1 MNLTKDEVEEIAK
14 SIDVDYA
21 SLMTFISVESGG
33 VGFAKDTKKIV
44 IQFEP
49 SWFKRYTKERDQHD
63 KKLWEVVDA
72 NKVEGQANEWKAFNA
87 AYAINPKSALL
98 STSIGLM
105 QVMGFN
111 YSACGY
117 TSVNAMWDDFK
128 TGEYAQVNGAA
139 SFIKSNPRLHKAL
152 KSKDWAKVA
161 YYYNGS
167 NYRINNY
174 DVKLKQAYIK
184 YTN

>member
-1 MNLTKDEVEEIAK
+1 MNLTRNEVETIAK
-14 SIDVDYA
+14 SINVDYA
-21 SLMTFISVESGG
+21 SLMAFISVESGG
-33 VGFAKDTKKIV
+33 LGFAKDTKKII

-49 SWFKRYTKERDQHD
+49 SWFKRYTKTRETKDS
-63 KKLWEVVDA
+63 KLWEIIDS
-72 NKVEGQANEWKAFNA
+72 NRVEGQANEWKAFNA
-87 AYAINPKSALL
+87 AFKINQKSALL

-111 YSACGY
+111 YSSCGY

-139 SFIKSNPRLHKAL
+139 QFIKSNKKLHIAL
-152 KSKDWAKVA
+152 KLKEWAKVA

-167 NYRINNY
+167 YYKINNY
-174 DVKLKQAYIK
+174 DVKLERAYNK
-184 YTN
+184 YNT